1 MKVGERESFEP
12 CTTTAEH
19 SVLDMAALS
28 DTLGT
33 QKGYRL
39 VLVDTPGLNARE
51 KPDSEI
57 VADIAKWSQDVYV
70 PFHALQLALSVRKT
84 DGCCTPSIP
93 EGGCRGGIVFL
104 NDLSWFQRIRDS
116 DLRAFEQDFEMVIAT
131 TNWTTFRESDPEP
144 YHKAVSSRW
153 SSSSIRAPTH
163 AFKGSTED
171 AVAIVRDLLAR
182 VEPWGEQLD
191 IPVALD
197 ALTRRLEEKENQRR
211 SVWEPFRNSIGMNSN
226 TGNM

>member
-1 MKVGERESFEP
+1 MG
-12 CTTTAEH
+12 
-19 SVLDMAALS
+19 
-28 DTLGT
+28 
-33 QKGYRL
+33 
-39 VLVDTPGLNARE
+39 
-51 KPDSEI
+51 
-57 VADIAKWSQDVYV
+57 
-70 PFHALQLALSVRKT
+70 KT

-171 AVAIVRDLLAR
+171 AVAIVGDLLAR
-182 VEPWGEQLD
+182 VEPWGEQPN
-191 IPVALD
+191 IPVVLD

-211 SVWEPFRNSIGMNSN
+211 SVWEPFRISLLE
-226 TGNM
+226 